1 MLCRKAVFIYDDADN
16 PRVQTVIDFAKAN
29 NIELSQMSVSAFLA
43 HPGQPLDFAQHV
55 VALCSDAD
63 LAKRI
68 ELAQSM
74 NFSLGIIP
82 IDHQQI
88 RLREWFM
95 LTGKLEK
102 HIELAFSEPNK
113 AIDILQCNDE
123 VVLGSIMLGQTP
135 FLDQRSKTY
144 RRRTESKIR
153 RLFYLIAMLW
163 NSVRNL
169 FAIQPFAIT
178 LSIGSEYSAKTAIT
192 GLVAIENNVN
202 NAAARL
208 INTRICV
215 QDSKVST
222 LLIAPKSV
230 SQYVSFLFKALFN
243 SDKHVSRLPDSMSY
257 VRSSYLRLDSTQ
269 PLTYYVDSA
278 KREANSI
285 ELQIHPEALQVNL
298 PEAYYESQSDRR
310 GGKDTLK
317 LENLPLGEQHLDMIQ
332 QRLPLF
338 THALEED
345 FKELF
350 MQLRENAQTHSSF
363 ISLMMLSSLVGS
375 LGLFLSSP
383 AVIIG
388 AMVLAPLM
396 LPIVSLSMALLRND
410 QTLLKQSLTT
420 IAIGVG
426 LAMGMAAMLALII
439 PITRVTPEMTARLHP
454 NLLDLGVAIFS
465 GMAGAY
471 AHARESIMKSMPGVA
486 IAVALVPPL
495 CVAGI
500 GIGWWDWQVISG
512 ATLLFLTNLVG
523 IALSA
528 ALTFLVL
535 GYAPIIKARRGLT
548 LSLLLML
555 AIAVPLTWS
564 FQSMYSTWQVEQ
576 QVDALSLD
584 VHEKKL
590 HLNVLQVQIHSADT
604 YIQLEVSSSSEITH
618 ADFIALKAQLE
629 ERLGSPIR
637 LDITPRISL

>member
-1 MLCRKAVFIYDDADN
+1 MLCSKAVFIYDDADN
-16 PRVQTVIDFAKAN
+16 PRVQAVIDFAKSN
-29 NIELSQMSVSAFLA
+29 DIELEQMPLSAFLA

-55 VALCSDAD
+55 IALCSDAD
-63 LAKRI
+63 FAKRI
-68 ELAQSM
+68 ELAQTM
-74 NFSLGIIP
+74 HFSLGIIP
-82 IDHQQI
+82 IDDRQI

-95 LTGKLEK
+95 LSGKLDE

-113 AIDILQCNDE
+113 AIDILHCNNE

-135 FLDQRSKTY
+135 FLDQTSRVY
-144 RRRTESKIR
+144 RQRAESKAR
-153 RLFYLIAMLW
+153 RLFYFIAVLW
-163 NSVRNL
+163 SSLRNL
-169 FAIQPFAIT
+169 FAIQPIAIS
-178 LSIGSEYSAKTAIT
+178 LSIGEEYNTKTAIT
-192 GLVAIENNVN
+192 GLVAIENNVH

-230 SQYVSFLFKALFN
+230 SQYLSFLIKALFT
-243 SDKHVSRLPDSMSY
+243 SDQRVSRLPESMSY

-278 KREANSI
+278 KRETKSI
-285 ELQIHPEALQVNL
+285 ELQIHPEAVQVNL
-298 PEAYYESQSDRR
+298 PDAYHDSQSERR

-317 LENLPLGEQHLDMIQ
+317 LENLPQGEQRLAMIQ
-332 QRLPLF
+332 QRLPFF

-363 ISLMMLSSLVGS
+363 ISLMMLSSLVAS

-420 IAIGVG
+420 IAIGVC

-523 IALSA
+523 IALAA
-528 ALTFLVL
+528 ALTFLAL
-535 GYAPIIKARRGLT
+535 GYAPIVKARRGLT

-555 AIAVPLTWS
+555 TIAVPLTWS

-584 VHEKKL
+584 INEKSL
-590 HLNVLQVQIHSADT
+590 HLSVLQVQIQSADT
-604 YIQLEVSSSSEITH
+604 YIRLEVSSSSEIAH
-618 ADFIALKAQLE
+618 ADLIMLKEQLE
-629 ERLGSPIR
+629 QRLGSPIR

>member
-1 MLCRKAVFIYDDADN
+1 MLCSKAVFIYEDAEN
-16 PRVQTVIDFAKAN
+16 SRVQAVIDFAESN
-29 NIELSQMSVSAFLA
+29 NIELSQMPLSAFLA
-43 HPGQPLDFAQHV
+43 HPGQPLDSTSHV

-68 ELAQSM
+68 ELAQAM

-82 IDHQQI
+82 LNHQQI

-95 LTGKLEK
+95 FTAEFED
-102 HIELAFSEPNK
+102 HMELAFSEPSK
-113 AIDILQCNDE
+113 AIDILRCNDE

-135 FLDQRSKTY
+135 FLDQRSRIF
-144 RRRTESKIR
+144 RRRTESKTR
-153 RLFYLIAMLW
+153 RLFYLIAVLW
-163 NSVRNL
+163 SSLRNL
-169 FAIQPFAIT
+169 FAIQPFAIS

-208 INTRICV
+208 INTPICV

-230 SQYVSFLFKALFN
+230 SQYLSFLIKALFTA
-243 SDKHVSRLPDSMSY
+243 DQRVSRLPESMSY
-257 VRSSYLRLDSTQ
+257 VRSSYLRIDSTQ
-269 PLTYYVDSA
+269 PLTYYLDSA
-278 KREANSI
+278 KREAKSI
-285 ELQIHPEALQVNL
+285 ELQIHPEAVQVNL
-298 PEAYYESQSDRR
+298 PEAYHDTQSERR
-310 GGKDTLK
+310 SGKDTLK
-317 LENLPLGEQHLDMIQ
+317 LENLPQGEQRLNMIQ
-332 QRLPLF
+332 QRLPFF

-363 ISLMMLSSLVGS
+363 ISLMMLSSLVAS

-471 AHARESIMKSMPGVA
+471 AHVRESIMKSMPGVA

-500 GIGWWDWQVISG
+500 GIGWWDWQIISG

-523 IALSA
+523 IA
-528 ALTFLVL
+528 
-535 GYAPIIKARRGLT
+535 
-548 LSLLLML
+548 
-555 AIAVPLTWS
+555 
-564 FQSMYSTWQVEQ
+564 
-576 QVDALSLD
+576 
-584 VHEKKL
+584 
-590 HLNVLQVQIHSADT
+590 
-604 YIQLEVSSSSEITH
+604 
-618 ADFIALKAQLE
+618 
-629 ERLGSPIR
+629 
-637 LDITPRISL
+637 

>member
-1 MLCRKAVFIYDDADN
+1 MLCSKAVFIYEDAEN
-16 PRVQTVIDFAKAN
+16 SRVQAVIDFAESN
-29 NIELSQMSVSAFLA
+29 NIELSQMPLSAFLA
-43 HPGQPLDFAQHV
+43 HPGQPLDSTSHV

-68 ELAQSM
+68 ELAQAM

-82 IDHQQI
+82 LDHQQI

-95 LTGKLEK
+95 FTAEFED
-102 HIELAFSEPNK
+102 HMELAFSEPSK
-113 AIDILQCNDE
+113 AIDILRCNDE

-135 FLDQRSKTY
+135 FLDQRSRIF
-144 RRRTESKIR
+144 RRRTESKTR
-153 RLFYLIAMLW
+153 RLFYLIAVLW
-163 NSVRNL
+163 SSLRNL
-169 FAIQPFAIT
+169 FAIQPFAIS

-208 INTRICV
+208 INTPICV

-230 SQYVSFLFKALFN
+230 SQYLSFLIKALFTA
-243 SDKHVSRLPDSMSY
+243 DQRVSRLPESMSY
-257 VRSSYLRLDSTQ
+257 VRSSYLRIDSTQ
-269 PLTYYVDSA
+269 PLTYYLDSA
-278 KREANSI
+278 KREAKSI
-285 ELQIHPEALQVNL
+285 ELQIHPEAVQVNL
-298 PEAYYESQSDRR
+298 PEAYHDTQSERR
-310 GGKDTLK
+310 SGKDTLK
-317 LENLPLGEQHLDMIQ
+317 LENLPQGEQRLNMIQ
-332 QRLPLF
+332 QRLPFF

-363 ISLMMLSSLVGS
+363 ISLMMLSSLVAS

-471 AHARESIMKSMPGVA
+471 AHVRESIMKSMPGVA

-500 GIGWWDWQVISG
+500 GIGWWDWQIISG

-523 IALSA
+523 IALAA
-528 ALTFLVL
+528 ALTFLAL
-535 GYAPIIKARRGLT
+535 GYAPIVKARRGLT

-564 FQSMYSTWQVEQ
+564 FQSMYSIWQVEQ
-576 QVDALSLD
+576 QVDALSLEIND
-584 VHEKKL
+584 KNL
-590 HLNVLQVQIHSADT
+590 YLNVLHVQIRSADT
-604 YIQLEVSSSSEITH
+604 YIRLEVSSSSEIVH

-629 ERLGSPIR
+629 ERLGKPIR
-637 LDITPRISL
+637 LDVTPRISL